1 MDSAGRRARIEQ
13 MLEAEPNDTELRY
26 MLAMEYV
33 STGEDADAVRCFRDL
48 QDRCPDYAPGY
59 HQAAR
64 ALVRLNR
71 VSEAKEVLER
81 GIPAATRKN
90 DLHAAGEM
98 QELLAS
104 LE

>member
-1 MDSAGRRARIEQ
+1 MSRLEQIEA
-13 MLEAEPNDTELRY
+13 MLRDEPDDPELRY
-26 MLAMEYV
+26 MQAMEHT
-33 STGEDADAVRCFRDL
+33 SLGNDAEAVRCFEELMR
-48 QDRCPDYAPGY
+48 RCPDYAPGY
-59 HQAAR
+59 HMAAR

-71 VSEAKEVLER
+71 VDEARAVLGR
-81 GIPAATRKN
+81 GIPAATRKG